1 MGKSSPI
8 EKIEQNLKDMSEQA
22 TRIPGRESGGGGEW
36 EGIYQEERSA
46 NEKSLRWS
54 VLGMFKKQKES
65 GTK

>member
-1 MGKSSPI
+1 
-8 EKIEQNLKDMSEQA
+8 MSEQA
-22 TRIPGRESGGGGEW
+22 TWIPGRESGGGGGW